1 MEGCE
6 GYFISEFGGLFGY
19 FLQFLIYLRFGGTN
33 VVIFNG
39 NLRLEKLRG
48 EQMYGRTDG
57 QKDVWKFTSVSYVT
71 SALWGRCPKK

>member
-1 MEGCE
+1 MRV
-6 GYFISEFGGLFGY
+6 ISSDELGGQFGH
-19 FLQFLIYLRFGGTN
+19 FLQFLIYLSFGGTN

-39 NLRLEKLRG
+39 NLRLEKLGG

-57 QKDVWKFTSVSYVT
+57 QKDVWKFIPVSYVT